1 MFDREGREG
10 FAMIWAALFITLL
23 NMGVSGQATPPKID
37 APTVEPPT
45 WNDQI
50 GSIIE
55 TRCVTCHAP
64 GRSGPFSLATFDAV
78 RNRATFLI
86 EVIEAGRMPPWLP
99 RAGVFE
105 HQRTIPASEVSA
117 IRAWRDGGSPIGE
130 GPPKILVAAVDGAFQ
145 TDLVLQMPAAYEIPE
160 ESDPAWHSGELDVHG
175 VNFPLQNSAPL
186 KVRAIRH
193 VAAAPRAMKVAAFAF
208 DTTGTGRYLDD
219 RDSRV
224 GFLMGGDAGLRPV
237 GADGMILNGSSDF
250 RLPVGFHLPVER
262 GSDLVAQFQYRPT
275 GKAER
280 LQERIELELVP
291 EDQESRPV
299 RWLPLAV
306 GRVQIDAE
314 VVKTYTSKSIILE
327 GAVDLVGLSPRAIEI
342 CKSLWVDAV
351 FPSGVRKRI
360 LEIPDWDHHQRETY
374 VPVTPIRLPAGTTLM
389 ASFLLDNTSE
399 NPQNPDDPA
408 VPIRRGRRTGVLN
421 VIAQVAAVEPE
432 FDDVLVAW
440 RDRISQAFMRP

>member
-1 MFDREGREG
+1 
-10 FAMIWAALFITLL
+10 MIRAALSITLVS
-23 NMGVSGQATPPKID
+23 MGVSRQDLPPKMD
-37 APTVEPPT
+37 APMVEPPT

-86 EVIEAGRMPPWLP
+86 EVVEAGRMPPWLP
-99 RAGVFE
+99 SAGVFE
-105 HQRTIPASEVSA
+105 HQRTISKSEVSA

-130 GPPKILVAAVDGAFQ
+130 GPPKILAAALDGAFQ
-145 TDLVLQMPAAYEIPE
+145 TDLVLQMPAAFVIPE
-160 ESDPAWHSGELDVHG
+160 ESDLAWHSGELDVHG
-175 VNFPLQNSAPL
+175 VNFSLENSAPL

-237 GADGMILNGSSDF
+237 GADGLILTGSGDF
-250 RLPVGFHLPVER
+250 RLPVGFHLPVEP
-262 GSDLVAQFQYRPT
+262 GSDLVVQFQYRPT

-280 LQERIELELVP
+280 LQERIELEFVP

-314 VVKTYTSKSIILE
+314 AVKTYTSKEIVLE
-327 GAVDLVGLSPRAIEI
+327 AAVDLVGLSPRAIEI
-342 CKSLWVDAV
+342 CKSLRIDAV
-351 FPSGVRKRI
+351 FPSGVRQLI
-360 LEIPDWDHHQRETY
+360 LQISDWDHHQRETY
-374 VPVTPIRLPAGTTLM
+374 VPVTPIRLPMGTTLM
-389 ASFLLDNTSE
+389 ASFLLDNTSK

-421 VIAQVAAVEPE
+421 VIAQVAAVEPG
-432 FDDVLVAW
+432 FDGDLVAW
-440 RDRISQAFMRP
+440 RDRISRALMR